1 MFPLTRW
8 NPSRDIMSLHRD
20 MDDLFNR
27 IFGRNERWF
36 PMFSSMSSMTGDIG
50 FPAIDVIREG
60 NDLVAHVELS
70 GVDPKD
76 IEVNV
81 TGNLLTVKGER
92 KSEKEYKKE
101 DYFSREISYGS
112 FERSIVLPV
121 DINTDNIKAEYHKGL
136 LEIRMPAAEAIK
148 GRKIE
153 IETREEP
160 RKIKAA

>member
-8 NPSRDIMSLHRD
+8 NPSRDLVSLHRD

-27 IFGRNERWF
+27 VFGRTERWF
-36 PMFSSMSSMTGDIG
+36 SLPSMMGEINY
-50 FPAIDVIREG
+50 PAIDVIKEG
-60 NDLVAHVELS
+60 NDLVAHVELP

-76 IEVNV
+76 VEINV
-81 TGNLLTVKGER
+81 TGNLLTIKGER
-92 KSEKEYKKE
+92 KSEKEHKNE

-112 FERSIVLPV
+112 FERSITLPV
-121 DINTDNIKAEYHKGL
+121 DVNTEKIKAEYHKGR

-153 IETREEP
+153 IETKEEP

>member
-8 NPSRDIMSLHRD
+8 NPSRDLMSLHRD
-20 MDDLFNR
+20 MDDLFSR
-27 IFGRNERWF
+27 IFGRSERWF
-36 PMFSSMSSMTGDIG
+36 PMPSMIGDIN
-50 FPAIDVIREG
+50 FPAIDVIKEG

-76 IEVNV
+76 VEINV

-112 FERSIVLPV
+112 FERSITLPV
-121 DINTDNIKAEYHKGL
+121 DVNTDKVRAEYHKGL

-160 RKIKAA
+160 KKIKAA